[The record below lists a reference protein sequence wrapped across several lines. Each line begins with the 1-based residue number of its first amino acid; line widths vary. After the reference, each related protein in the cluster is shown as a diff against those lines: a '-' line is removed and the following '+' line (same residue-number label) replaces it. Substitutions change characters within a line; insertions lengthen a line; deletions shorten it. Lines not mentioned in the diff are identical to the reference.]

1 MEFLF
6 ILLLGA
12 VTFGVCYLLDKG
24 LTVIFRNKPQHK
36 TGLSVRLNPHYG
48 GAGLILLALGI
59 AAVISGLGN
68 SKVLLLCGSIVILL
82 GVGLGVY
89 YLSFGVYYDEDSF
102 LLTTI
107 GKKSAM
113 YRFEDIQGQKLYQ
126 VTGGSTLVE
135 LYLSDGRTVSLQS
148 NMKGVYPFLDAAFYG
163 WCRQKNITAEDCAFH
178 DPSNSCWFPNMEEV

>member
-1 MEFLF
+1 MEFVL

-24 LTVIFRNKPQHK
+24 LKAIFRNKPQHK

-48 GAGLILLALGI
+48 GAGLILLVLGI
-59 AAVISGLGN
+59 AAIISGLGN
-68 SKVLLLCGSIVILL
+68 SKVLLFCGSIVLLL

-89 YLSFGVYYDEDSF
+89 YLSFGVYYDADSF

-107 GKKSAM
+107 GKKSAT
-113 YRFEDIQGQKLYQ
+113 YRFADIQGQKLYQ

-148 NMKGVYPFLDAAFYG
+148 NMKGVYPFLDAAFNG
-163 WCRQKNITAEDCAFH
+163 WCRQKNITIDDCPFY
-178 DPSNSCWFPNMEEV
+178 DPRNSCWFPTMEDV

>member
-12 VTFGVCYLLDKG
+12 VTFGICYLLDKG
-24 LTVIFRNKPQHK
+24 LAGIFRNKPQHK

-48 GAGLILLALGI
+48 GAGLILLTLGI

-68 SKVLLLCGSIVILL
+68 SKILLLCGSIVILL

-102 LLTTI
+102 LLATI
-107 GKKSAM
+107 GKKSVT
-113 YRFEDIQGQKLYQ
+113 YRFADIQGQKLYQ

-148 NMKGVYPFLDAAFYG
+148 NMKGVYPFLDAAFHG
-163 WCRQKNITAEDCAFH
+163 WCRQKDIAAEDCAFH
-178 DPSNSCWFPNMEEV
+178 DPSNSCWFPTMEEV